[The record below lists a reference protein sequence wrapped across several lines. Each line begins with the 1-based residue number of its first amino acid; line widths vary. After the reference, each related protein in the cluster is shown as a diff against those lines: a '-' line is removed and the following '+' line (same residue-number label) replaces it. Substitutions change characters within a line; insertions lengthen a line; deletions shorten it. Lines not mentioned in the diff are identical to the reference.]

1 MDDGMTVLA
10 PPGDSNDARR
20 TLSILMS
27 AYACEPHLGSE
38 PGVGWHWAT
47 RLASAGHE
55 VRVLTRANNRE
66 VIEDTL
72 AAHPVPRLSFAYYDL
87 PAWMRRWKNQAGLWA
102 RLYYVAWQWG
112 AYGVARRLCRETRFD
127 VVHHITFGVFR
138 HPSFMAFL
146 GLPFVFGPVGGGE
159 TAPRPLR
166 KTLPLRGFLIDLAR
180 DLANWAVRVDPLM
193 AAVFRRSAA
202 TLCKTGETLHSIP
215 RRFHDKC
222 RVQVEL
228 GMDEQPSPL
237 LRHRLRE
244 EGRLRALY
252 VGRLVYWKGLHLGL
266 RAFARFHESHP
277 GARLTIIGSG
287 PDEAWFHALAV
298 ELGVDAAVTWMPQME
313 RAAVMRAYL
322 RHDTF
327 LFPSLHDSSGNVVLE
342 ALSCGLPVI
351 CLDAGGPAVLVDPSC
366 GFKVRPGEPS
376 QVVEDLARALHALAS
391 RPALAEAM
399 GEAARHH
406 ARDHYSW
413 ARQVLRMEQLYRA
426 VCDGERVH
434 PGRAQ

>member
-1 MDDGMTVLA
+1 
-10 PPGDSNDARR
+10 
-20 TLSILMS
+20 
-27 AYACEPHLGSE
+27 
-38 PGVGWHWAT
+38 
-47 RLASAGHE
+47 
-55 VRVLTRANNRE
+55 
-66 VIEDTL
+66 
-72 AAHPVPRLSFAYYDL
+72 
-87 PAWMRRWKNQAGLWA
+87 
-102 RLYYVAWQWG
+102 
-112 AYGVARRLCRETRFD
+112 
-127 VVHHITFGVFR
+127 
-138 HPSFMAFL
+138 
-146 GLPFVFGPVGGGE
+146 
-159 TAPRPLR
+159 
-166 KTLPLRGFLIDLAR
+166 
-180 DLANWAVRVDPLM
+180 
-193 AAVFRRSAA
+193 
-202 TLCKTGETLHSIP
+202 
-215 RRFHDKC
+215 
-222 RVQVEL
+222 
-228 GMDEQPSPL
+228 
-237 LRHRLRE
+237 
-244 EGRLRALY
+244 
-252 VGRLVYWKGLHLGL
+252 
-266 RAFARFHESHP
+266 
-277 GARLTIIGSG
+277 
-287 PDEAWFHALAV
+287 
-298 ELGVDAAVTWMPQME
+298 ME